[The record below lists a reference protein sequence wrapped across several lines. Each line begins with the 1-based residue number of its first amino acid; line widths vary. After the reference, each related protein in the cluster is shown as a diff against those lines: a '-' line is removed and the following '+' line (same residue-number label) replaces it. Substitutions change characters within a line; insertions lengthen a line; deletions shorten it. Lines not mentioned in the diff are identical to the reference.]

1 MVEKSEVSFA
11 NAYRRARKA
20 FIQACDRAHGDSITR
35 VHPTATGP
43 DGKPLF
49 IDSVAFG
56 SRAAKK
62 ALLVITG
69 CDGGC
74 GLLGSRFLTA
84 LLDRQVIPLTGTRLV
99 LIHAFNPFGF
109 AWGRRVNED
118 GMILE
123 DPAARGS
130 WSFDMLRAIV
140 TEDLAQV
147 RKLRVLAVARN
158 RRSKVEDAADQGPAR
173 ALKEFKPGID
183 LVVARL
189 ELQPALAVFLA
200 KRVVTRAL
208 ATL

>member
-1 MVEKSEVSFA
+1 MADKSEVSFA
-11 NAYRRARKA
+11 HDYRRARKA
-20 FIQACDRAHGDSITR
+20 FIDACGRAHGDSITR

-69 CDGGC
+69 CDGQS
-74 GLLGSRFLTA
+74 GLLGSQFLTT
-84 LLDRQVIPLTGTRLV
+84 LLDSQVIPLTGTRLV

-109 AWGRRVNED
+109 AWQRPVNED
-118 GMILE
+118 AMNLE

-130 WSFDMLRAIV
+130 WSFAMLRAIV

-147 RKLRVLAVARN
+147 RKLRVLAVGRS
-158 RRSKVEDAADQGPAR
+158 RRSKVEDAADQGPAQ

-183 LVVARL
+183 LAAARL
-189 ELQPALAVFLA
+189 ELQPALAIVLA
-200 KRVVTRAL
+200 RRLVTRAL